1 MTSNAAP
8 LGTPVG
14 APPTIGV
21 LGRDWRATVTPWGAV
36 QQWDDLGTLDWFI
49 AADDRW
55 YVPAD
60 EPTVRQSLVEGTPVV
75 ETRVRIPNGDAV
87 MRVFAIADHGGLAV
101 IEVENDS
108 PMPIAVAFAGVP
120 VLSLRPA
127 TDMPIQGID
136 LPADTVAF
144 PVGHRATITVAIA
157 HDPTTAAAVARQLPA
172 TLATALQVSRGWL
185 GAAERASRLL
195 LPDTTMASCVVR
207 DRCQLMLDGPPDPA
221 KEPVDFLLAVSELVR
236 MGSVAEAWMPEI
248 VDAVAS
254 LVDHRDDPLLA
265 GALDAAERVSRAA
278 DEQRAVKDLRKIRPK
293 LLATSGATSGVDSG
307 ATSATAVLAMPTSI
321 AGIRDIVALERSIAN
336 GTDLFPAG
344 VPAAWLGQ
352 NFEVYGVPAG
362 PDAEVSF
369 ALRWHGERPAVL
381 WECTGQPVTLTSS
394 GAAPGWR
401 TTERTGETLWPAP
414 AGAVPLAADSSADVA
429 SWSDQA
435 GSDQAGS
442 DQAGSDQAGS
452 DQARLD
458 TPPADG
464 VSFS

>member
-1 MTSNAAP
+1 MTANAAP
-8 LGTPVG
+8 LGAPVG

-36 QQWDDLGTLDWFI
+36 QQWDDLGTLEWFI

-60 EPTVRQSLVEGTPVV
+60 EPTLRQTMAEGTPVV

-101 IEVENDS
+101 VEVENDS

-120 VLSLRPA
+120 VLSQRPA

-144 PVGHRATITVAIA
+144 PIGHRATLTVAIA
-157 HDPTTAAAVARQLPA
+157 HEPAAEAAVARLLPA
-172 TLATALQVSRGWL
+172 TLPTAVQVSRGWL

-207 DRCQLMLDGPPDPA
+207 ERCQLMLDGPPDPA
-221 KEPVDFLLAVSELVR
+221 KTPVDFLLAVGELVR

-254 LVDHRDDPLLA
+254 LVDHLDDPLLA
-265 GALDAAERVSRAA
+265 GALDAAERVSLAA
-278 DEQRAVKDLRKIRPK
+278 DEKRAVKDLRKIRPK
-293 LLATSGATSGVDSG
+293 LLARAASGSASGVP
-307 ATSATAVLAMPTSI
+307 AVPAVPASI
-321 AGIRDIVALERSIAN
+321 AGVRDIVSLERSIAN
-336 GTDLFPAG
+336 GTDLFPGG

-381 WECTGQPVTLTSS
+381 WECTGEPITLTSS

-401 TTERTGETLWPAP
+401 TTERTGETLWPVP
-414 AGAVPLAADSSADVA
+414 AGAVPMAPDLLGEGSAD
-429 SWSDQA
+429 A
-435 GSDQAGS
+435 GRTATGDAGP
-442 DQAGSDQAGS
+442 AA
-452 DQARLD
+452 ARPD
-458 TPPADG
+458 TPPSDG
-464 VSFS
+464 ISFS

>member
-293 LLATSGATSGVDSG
+293 LLATSGVDSG

-435 GSDQAGS
+435 GSDQA
-442 DQAGSDQAGS
+442 
-452 DQARLD
+452 RLD

>member
-293 LLATSGATSGVDSG
+293 LLATSGVDSG

-381 WECTGQPVTLTSS
+381 WECTGQPITLTSS

-435 GSDQAGS
+435 GSDQA
-442 DQAGSDQAGS
+442 
-452 DQARLD
+452 RLD